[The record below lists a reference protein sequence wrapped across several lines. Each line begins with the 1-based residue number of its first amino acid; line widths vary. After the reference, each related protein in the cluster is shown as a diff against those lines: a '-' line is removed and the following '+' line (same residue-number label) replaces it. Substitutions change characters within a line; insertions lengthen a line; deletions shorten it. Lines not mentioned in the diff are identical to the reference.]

1 MSIEELSF
9 KRKSSQ
15 RWSQKNKDKFVVGD
29 VHSMERTG
37 KGFRGIE
44 KKTYSKDL
52 KKAIIKA
59 L

>member
-9 KRKSSQ
+9 KRRSSQ
-15 RWSQKNKDKFVVGD
+15 RWSQKNKDKFVVGNI
-29 VHSMERTG
+29 HSMERTG

-44 KKTYSKDL
+44 KKDYSKRL
-52 KKAIIKA
+52 EKAIIKA